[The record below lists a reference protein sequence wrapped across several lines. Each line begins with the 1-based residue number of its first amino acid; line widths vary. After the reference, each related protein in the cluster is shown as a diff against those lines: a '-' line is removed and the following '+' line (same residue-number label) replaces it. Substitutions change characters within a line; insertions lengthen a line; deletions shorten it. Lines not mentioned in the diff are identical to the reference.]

1 MRIGSRRVRLAA
13 SASLLGVL
21 LPLLGAGRAAVAAP
35 QPVSLTPPDRS
46 LEPVVLTG
54 SQFPGWSAGP
64 EITARAPG
72 PPTNYG
78 TADPQGPAPSP
89 LRSDCY
95 QASPTPDVN
104 GWTDSTNH
112 GDHSCYQSSQL
123 PVRTMPGR
131 TGVDPQSLRGYRWT
145 GKGFQQIPFQV
156 DTRWVHYISNNASGF
171 AFYSGIDQELTY
183 TFDREGFRFSTNR
196 PFDPANPATVC
207 QAQPVGGTVAAAD
220 PNKGLIDTDEMALM
234 ARDAGSQA
242 PGGARLPGG
251 IVDAQQVAIT
261 DPVTGAPSYVYVMRS
276 APNAKGGYAVPAAFT
291 ANNSPYV
298 RYRRD
303 ANADLFVY
311 SQSSYS
317 NYGNAGKGPVCNP
330 DGTPAIGQGFKRDAT
345 GHIVLDPKT
354 FVQRR
359 PLDNATVTTP
369 RYRFRYDGRWVMDDL
384 QVSADDRGLARGD
397 YGPNIV
403 DRWKARAFQQTPG
416 GKTPCCG
423 YEEEQTNWGGSSIL
437 MGERAGPVRIIRAT
451 WGADSSTNNVRTE
464 IFYPYEIRYQDNLR
478 VHPIPPLDGIYTQR
492 NMAAGRITRYYNP
505 YVPGGVVVDGI
516 NGATLGKLHPN
527 VGPNGI
533 SVDSQDKT
541 GAAIRQL
548 NGGNPLTLGSPST
561 NTTNCPSIGGQ
572 VEPCVYGDF
581 DVSDPT
587 FSGPPGELQW
597 EEVDGPW
604 GALVERWTVHQV
616 TPAGTALAAVA
627 TNPYYRDDSCFDDGT
642 GNSPG
647 PKLHLR
653 SKDEPSTW
661 GYDPVTHIAMSP
673 APAGANPVFQ
683 RRCWNHHVDGTP
695 NNIAGSPLFDAT
707 KPAEKPD
714 PIPNP
719 SFSPQG
725 DIRYYEGD
733 IATHGLHITF
743 VADSDNAQLTTPVDE
758 IDSEQREVVLHGNA
772 GNVGERYGHSSD
784 KPLVTTASSF
794 GSAGPSAAL
803 LGARGAQLEAA
814 IATFMLRMRPPQA

>member
-1 MRIGSRRVRLAA
+1 M
-13 SASLLGVL
+13 
-21 LPLLGAGRAAVAAP
+21 AAP